1 MSALN
6 LIVFGEKVEHLDLI
20 EGVVVDL
27 LQMKWKSFIKRS
39 YYRQL
44 LTFVVYFLLSSFVF
58 ILRPSAPK
66 HHLSC
71 SNQTDFNFTG
81 MFYSNDTSELLGSP
95 TILHFNDTEELN
107 RRGNTFISS
116 SQRRS
121 IRPSMVR
128 LTNTWQMVDQ

>member
-1 MSALN
+1 MSCSLLTSRSLLKPWTGEINLMSALN

-44 LTFVVYFLLSSFVF
+44 LTFIVYFLLSSFVF

-66 HHLSC
+66 HYWSC
-71 SNQTDFNFTG
+71 SNNTDFNLTG
-81 MFYSNDTSELLGSP
+81 LFDSNDTSDFFGST

-107 RRGNTFISS
+107 RRGARIS
-116 SQRRS
+116 
-121 IRPSMVR
+121 
-128 LTNTWQMVDQ
+128 

>member
-6 LIVFGEKVEHLDLI
+6 LIVFGPKVEHLDLI

-58 ILRPSAPK
+58 ILRPSAPE
-66 HHLSC
+66 HRWTC
-71 SNQTDFNFTG
+71 SNQTDIFNLTG
-81 MFYSNDTSELLGSP
+81 MLDSNDTSELFGSP

-107 RRGNTFISS
+107 RQGGDIFVSS
-116 SQRRS
+116 EK
-121 IRPSMVR
+121 IRNLAS
-128 LTNTWQMVDQ
+128 LIF

>member
-6 LIVFGEKVEHLDLI
+6 LIVFGPKVEHLDLI

-58 ILRPSAPK
+58 ILRPSAPEHK
-66 HHLSC
+66 WRC
-71 SNQTDFNFTG
+71 SNETDFNLTG
-81 MFYSNDTSELLGSP
+81 LLDSNDTSELFGSP

-107 RRGNTFISS
+107 RQGGDIFVSS
-116 SQRRS
+116 EK
-121 IRPSMVR
+121 IRNLAS
-128 LTNTWQMVDQ
+128 LIF